1 MEKEAV
7 DKKFVPSKWLSA
19 FLYAYFA
26 LTLLYAL
33 SLVDLVRLSHAPIFQ
48 ADHYVLFV
56 PGCACCLFYSLA
68 AIFSLLS
75 GKTNSILAMRLSI
88 VLFLLMHDAVGRE
101 LMAYRHFQIIVLY
114 VLQAFVSLFLI
125 FLFFYIRHVKCVVDG
140 IPKTTRNVGALGW
153 IGIVYSV
160 LFVAICY
167 GPSFEKVF
175 YRVRSQPVE
184 ILYDSEMTDGLIVFS
199 PLDSW
204 TDISGSCGGRKFI
217 FDTGNGGV
225 ATVHSSIE
233 KHFSRLSFSEELSK
247 DFPDSCYSESDA
259 IEVSFLNSSINGN
272 PMCVSTYKLWGDTA
286 MDSVGIWYWSFAI
299 LKSQNGDEECVLSVL
314 EPDKYG
320 GNEVVVHFMNKVR
333 FP

>member
-1 MEKEAV
+1 MR
-7 DKKFVPSKWLSA
+7 SIS
-19 FLYAYFA
+19 
-26 LTLLYAL
+26 
-33 SLVDLVRLSHAPIFQ
+33 R
-48 ADHYVLFV
+48 
-56 PGCACCLFYSLA
+56 CCHSTCRET
-68 AIFSLLS
+68 S
-75 GKTNSILAMRLSI
+75 GSSMKRTK
-88 VLFLLMHDAVGRE
+88 G
-101 LMAYRHFQIIVLY
+101 
-114 VLQAFVSLFLI
+114 
-125 FLFFYIRHVKCVVDG
+125 FLFC
-140 IPKTTRNVGALGW
+140 TRTV
-153 IGIVYSV
+153 SRMMS
-160 LFVAICY
+160 IC
-167 GPSFEKVF
+167 
-175 YRVRSQPVE
+175 
-184 ILYDSEMTDGLIVFS
+184 FS

-272 PMCVSTYKLWGDTA
+272 PLCVSTYKLWGDTA